1 MPQATPNTISIFR
14 ASLAQMGKA
23 GAPDGTFRVRD
34 LTVLAYSQGTT
45 WWSYRGLLAGRAADA
60 LAPGYFD
67 DASALVSHGDL
78 IWVPGRDAVI
88 AERDGH
94 VVVQPMMA
102 AAAALPC
109 AA

>member
-1 MPQATPNTISIFR
+1 
-14 ASLAQMGKA
+14 MGKA
-23 GAPDGTFRVRD
+23 EAPDGTFRVRD

-45 WWSYRGLLAGRAADA
+45 MWSYRGLLAGRAADA

-78 IWVPGRDAVI
+78 IWVPGSDDALHVAVL

-94 VVVQPMMA
+94 VVVRPMMA
-102 AAAALPC
+102 ATAALPC